1 MPLNK
6 RSDFQRLMAEVAGP
20 KLDALGFQEVL
31 LKDCMHPE
39 VLFSRDRIWFGASWD
54 YRDQYLEVELGH
66 LYWFKDV
73 MPRVIV
79 LGDYGSYTPEIKKL
93 KRDGE
98 QYLIRV
104 AETIRDTFETALSI
118 FEERYDEVLAERK
131 NPRNLKYRKEF
142 FMHLGP
148 EVSKN
153 DLDKF
158 AA

>member
-6 RSDFQRLMAEVAGP
+6 RSDFQRLMAEIAGS

-39 VLFSRDRIWFGASWD
+39 ILFNRDRIWFGASWD

-79 LGDYGSYTPEIKKL
+79 LGDYGSYVSELKKL
-93 KRDGE
+93 KQDE
-98 QYLIRV
+98 PHFLSKV
-104 AETIRDTFETALSI
+104 AETIRDTFDSALRTY
-118 FEERYDEVLAERK
+118 EARYDDVLAVRK
-131 NPRNLKYRKEF
+131 NPQNLKYRKEF
-142 FMHLGP
+142 YMHLGP

-153 DLDKF
+153 DLSKY